1 MHIVV
6 KAIDIGSIK
15 AVVMVAA
22 DENLVAI
29 WQITEPVEKVN
40 RLLLATDHAE
50 IAGMNHH
57 IGRGQIPQPVMAT
70 VSIREMEYC
79 HCSFL
84 RAVLLSSSSQ

>member
-6 KAIDIGSIK
+6 KAINIGSIK

-29 WQITEPVEKVN
+29 RQIAEPVEKVN

-57 IGRGQIPQPVMAT
+57 ISRGQIPQTMVAV
-70 VSIREMEYC
+70 VSVRK
-79 HCSFL
+79 
-84 RAVLLSSSSQ
+84 V

>member
-50 IAGMNHH
+50 IAGMNHY
-57 IGRGQIPQPVMAT
+57 ISLGQIPQPPVASM
-70 VSIREMEYC
+70 SIREMKNF
-79 HCSFL
+79 HFDKL
-84 RAVLLSSSSQ
+84 TTVF

>member
-29 WQITEPVEKVN
+29 WQITE
-40 RLLLATDHAE
+40 LAFCMQA
-50 IAGMNHH
+50 
-57 IGRGQIPQPVMAT
+57 
-70 VSIREMEYC
+70 
-79 HCSFL
+79 
-84 RAVLLSSSSQ
+84 